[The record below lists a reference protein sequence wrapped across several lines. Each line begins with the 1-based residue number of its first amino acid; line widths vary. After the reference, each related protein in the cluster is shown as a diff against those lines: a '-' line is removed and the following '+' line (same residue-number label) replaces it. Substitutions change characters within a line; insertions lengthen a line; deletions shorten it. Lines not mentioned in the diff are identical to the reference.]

1 MNIGAHAELR
11 DRIEA
16 AFERRAELDAV
27 ALAALQPDIE
37 AAISL
42 LESGQARVAEPDGSG
57 AWTVNPWL
65 KKAVLLFFRTHDMQV
80 MEGAPAPYWD
90 KVPLRFDGY
99 DAEAFKREG
108 VRVVP
113 GTVARLYTRV
123 L

>member
-16 AFERRAELDAV
+16 AFEHRAELDAV

-57 AWTVNPWL
+57 A
-65 KKAVLLFFRTHDMQV
+65 
-80 MEGAPAPYWD
+80 
-90 KVPLRFDGY
+90 
-99 DAEAFKREG
+99 
-108 VRVVP
+108 
-113 GTVARLYTRV
+113 
-123 L
+123 